1 MARTHIDKRSRLVSA
16 AVGLAYQNGFGATSL
31 ADIAR
36 EAEVPLGN
44 LYYYFKTKDEIGEA
58 IVELRLAQL
67 LLASLPN
74 WPAPGKSESPA
85 GRRSVPMSETNSA
98 SMPRS
103 ITGQQGSR
111 KSWPYRARAAST
123 SILKTL
129 AARSG
134 RRFCRCST
142 ASRGC
147 RCVALIAHYN
157 GATGA
162 EQNLL
167 PATMLAVLRRSLLLR
182 GYINTEFVDEHYDSF
197 LREIGPRVRSG
208 DILYREDIVDGLEN
222 APEAFIGMLSGRN
235 FGKALVRL
243 S

>member
-1 MARTHIDKRSRLVSA
+1 LLLQDQGRDWRGDRRAEASA
-16 AVGLAYQNGFGATSL
+16 AVVGQLAKLAGAREVGIAGGPEKCAYVRDQLGFDAAIDHRSAGLAEKL
-31 ADIAR
+31 AVPCPSGIDVYFENVGGPIWQAVLPLLNR
-36 EAEVPLGN
+36 FAWVPLCG
-44 LYYYFKTKDEIGEA
+44 
-58 IVELRLAQL
+58 
-67 LLASLPN
+67 
-74 WPAPGKSESPA
+74 
-85 GRRSVPMSETNSA
+85 
-98 SMPRS
+98 
-103 ITGQQGSR
+103 
-111 KSWPYRARAAST
+111 
-123 SILKTL
+123 
-129 AARSG
+129 
-134 RRFCRCST
+134 
-142 ASRGC
+142 
-147 RCVALIAHYN
+147 LIAHYN

-167 PATMLAVLRRSLLLR
+167 PATMLAVLRRSRLLR

>member
-1 MARTHIDKRSRLVSA
+1 LAVPCPSGIDVYFENVGGPIWQ
-16 AVGLAYQNGFGATSL
+16 AVLPLLNRFAW
-31 ADIAR
+31 
-36 EAEVPLGN
+36 VPLCG
-44 LYYYFKTKDEIGEA
+44 
-58 IVELRLAQL
+58 
-67 LLASLPN
+67 
-74 WPAPGKSESPA
+74 
-85 GRRSVPMSETNSA
+85 
-98 SMPRS
+98 
-103 ITGQQGSR
+103 
-111 KSWPYRARAAST
+111 
-123 SILKTL
+123 
-129 AARSG
+129 
-134 RRFCRCST
+134 
-142 ASRGC
+142 
-147 RCVALIAHYN
+147 LIAHYN

-167 PATMLAVLRRSLLLR
+167 PATMLAVLRRSRLLR

>member
-147 RCVALIAHYN
+147 RCVASSPITTAPPAPSRIFYRLRCWRSCVAAGCYA
-157 GATGA
+157 ATSTPNSSTSTTTPSCG
-162 EQNLL
+162 
-167 PATMLAVLRRSLLLR
+167 RSA
-182 GYINTEFVDEHYDSF
+182 
-197 LREIGPRVRSG
+197 REYSG

>member
-1 MARTHIDKRSRLVSA
+1 M
-16 AVGLAYQNGFGATSL
+16 AYQNGFGATSL
-31 ADIAR
+31 TDIAR

-58 IVELRLAQL
+58 IVQLRLAQL

-74 WPAPGKSESPA
+74 WPAPGPSELPA
-85 GRRSVPMSETNSA
+85 GRRSVPMSDQLGFDAAIDHRSA
-98 SMPRS
+98 
-103 ITGQQGSR
+103 G
-111 KSWPYRARAAST
+111 
-123 SILKTL
+123 L
-129 AARSG
+129 AEKLAVPCPSG
-134 RRFCRCST
+134 IDVYFENVGGPIWQAVLPLLNRFAWVPLC
-142 ASRGC
+142 G
-147 RCVALIAHYN
+147 LIAHYN

>member
-1 MARTHIDKRSRLVSA
+1 
-16 AVGLAYQNGFGATSL
+16 
-31 ADIAR
+31 
-36 EAEVPLGN
+36 VPLCG
-44 LYYYFKTKDEIGEA
+44 
-58 IVELRLAQL
+58 
-67 LLASLPN
+67 
-74 WPAPGKSESPA
+74 
-85 GRRSVPMSETNSA
+85 
-98 SMPRS
+98 
-103 ITGQQGSR
+103 
-111 KSWPYRARAAST
+111 
-123 SILKTL
+123 
-129 AARSG
+129 
-134 RRFCRCST
+134 
-142 ASRGC
+142 
-147 RCVALIAHYN
+147 LIAHYN

>member
-1 MARTHIDKRSRLVSA
+1 
-16 AVGLAYQNGFGATSL
+16 
-31 ADIAR
+31 
-36 EAEVPLGN
+36 
-44 LYYYFKTKDEIGEA
+44 
-58 IVELRLAQL
+58 
-67 LLASLPN
+67 
-74 WPAPGKSESPA
+74 
-85 GRRSVPMSETNSA
+85 
-98 SMPRS
+98 MPRS
-103 ITGQQGSR
+103 IHRSAG
-111 KSWPYRARAAST
+111 
-123 SILKTL
+123 L
-129 AARSG
+129 AEKLAVPCPSG
-134 RRFCRCST
+134 IDVYFENVAGPIWQAVLPLLNRFAWVPLC
-142 ASRGC
+142 G
-147 RCVALIAHYN
+147 LIAHYN